1 MTVGV
6 LRVCGWQLALLA
18 IVLGIGRPWPVATLL
33 WCGALL
39 VLALTAVRVRGR
51 WLGERL
57 SLAVR
62 YSVRDRHTDLASAG
76 PPGPALLR
84 LIAPEATGSTVR
96 VGDEPIHLISRA
108 AGITA
113 ILRPAAGDP
122 ATLLSALETLLPATD
137 PLIAIQVVHH
147 SGINRDQPPRTWL
160 ALQALRTAETYQD
173 QELRRALGNAVR
185 RVRKQ
190 LRRLGCPASGLAEHE
205 VLGTLAAL
213 AHVNGGRG
221 QIREAWRLWQSGP
234 IGQAT
239 FRLDGWSEAARSGT
253 RQLTGW
259 LLAAAPHAAV
269 TISITAHR
277 AATDP
282 EPRIHATLRLA
293 AANPQALAHSEG
305 QLAEAARHCAI
316 TLTRLDGRH
325 AEGVAA
331 TLPLGL
337 S

>member
-6 LRVCGWQLALLA
+6 LRVCGWQLALIA
-18 IVLGIGRPWPVATLL
+18 IVLGIGRPWPVAALL
-33 WCGALL
+33 WLGALL

-51 WLGERL
+51 WLGDWL
-57 SLAVR
+57 TLALR
-62 YSVRDRHTDLASAG
+62 YSTRDRHTDLSPTA
-76 PPGPALLR
+76 PGPALLH

-108 AGITA
+108 AGLTA

-122 ATLLSALETLLPATD
+122 VTVLRAPETLLPAAD
-137 PLIAIQVVHH
+137 PAIAVQVVHH
-147 SGINRDQPPRTWL
+147 AGISRDQPPRTWL
-160 ALQALRTAETYQD
+160 ALQALRTADTYQD
-173 QELRRALGNAVR
+173 AELLRTLGNAVR

-190 LRRLGCPASGLAEHE
+190 LRRLGCPAGALAEHE

-213 AHVNGGRG
+213 AHVNGGRN
-221 QIREAWRLWQSGP
+221 QVREGWRLWQSGP

-239 FRLDGWSEAARSGT
+239 FRLDGWSEAARSSS
-253 RQLTGW
+253 RQLAGW

-277 AATDP
+277 AAANP

-293 AANPQALAHSEG
+293 AASPQALAHSEG
-305 QLAEAARHCAI
+305 QLTEAARHCAI

-325 AEGVAA
+325 AQGMAT

-337 S
+337 N

>member
-6 LRVCGWQLALLA
+6 LRICGWQLALIA
-18 IVLGIGRPWPVATLL
+18 IVLGIGRPWPVAALL
-33 WCGALL
+33 WCGALFL
-39 VLALTAVRVRGR
+39 LALTAVRLRGR
-51 WLGERL
+51 WLGDW
-57 SLAVR
+57 LALGVR
-62 YSVRDRHTDLASAG
+62 YCARDRHTDLGTAAS
-76 PPGPALLR
+76 PGPALLR
-84 LIAPEATGSTVR
+84 LVAPEATGSTVR

-108 AGITA
+108 SGITA

-122 ATLLSALETLLPATD
+122 ATVLGAPETLLPAAD
-137 PLIAIQVVHH
+137 PAIAVQVVHH
-147 SGINRDQPPRTWL
+147 AGINRDQPPRTWL
-160 ALQALRTAETYQD
+160 ALQALRTADTYQD
-173 QELRRALGNAVR
+173 AELRHALGNAVR

-190 LRRLGCPASGLAEHE
+190 LRRLGCPAGGLAEHE

-221 QIREAWRLWQSGP
+221 QVREGWRLWQSGP

-259 LLAAAPHAAV
+259 LLAAAPQAAV
-269 TISITAHR
+269 TISIIAYR
-277 AATDP
+277 AATNP
-282 EPRIHATLRLA
+282 QPRIHATLRLA
-293 AANPQALAHSEG
+293 ATSPQALARSEG
-305 QLAEAARHCAI
+305 QLTEAARHCAI

-325 AEGVAA
+325 AEGMAA
-331 TLPLGL
+331 TLPIGL

>member
-6 LRVCGWQLALLA
+6 LRVCGWQLALIA
-18 IVLGIGRPWPVATLL
+18 IVLGIGRPWPLAALL

-51 WLGERL
+51 WLGDCL

-62 YSVRDRHTDLASAG
+62 YSARDRHTDLGGAG

-84 LIAPEATGSTVR
+84 LVAPEATGSTVR

-108 AGITA
+108 TGITA
-113 ILRPAAGDP
+113 ILRPAACDP
-122 ATLLSALETLLPATD
+122 AAVLGVPETLLPTAD
-137 PLIAIQVVHH
+137 PAIAVQVVHH
-147 SGINRDQPPRTWL
+147 AGLDRHQPPRTWL

-173 QELRRALGNAVR
+173 AELRRALGNAVR

-221 QIREAWRLWQSGP
+221 QVREGWRFWQSGP

-269 TISITAHR
+269 TISITARR
-277 AATDP
+277 AAADP

-293 AANPQALAHSEG
+293 AASPQALAHSEG
-305 QLAEAARHCAI
+305 QLTEAARHCAI
-316 TLTRLDGRH
+316 TLTRLDGCH
-325 AEGVAA
+325 VQGMAA
-331 TLPLGL
+331 TLPIGL